1 MDIAY
6 LSNSIPIPK
15 IAVQQI
21 RRKLRA
27 DDYETCGGALRR
39 TMLGMKPVRRSWE
52 LKCSKLTQAQY
63 KAIMNHLDSIDWTA
77 TTFWLDEFG
86 GTPESYSIQVLV
98 SPGQDERISFGGS
111 QGWEKSGRN
120 LSLIITER

>member
-86 GTPESYSIQVLV
+86 GDPTTDSIQVLI
-98 SPGQDERISFGGS
+98 SPGQDERISFGGPA
-111 QGWEKSGRN
+111 GWEKSGRN
-120 LSLIITER
+120 LSLVITER